1 MQVSWDH
8 FNALWDDLW
17 SYKTGAHVPQPN
29 PNPRPSTEF
38 DSDRN
43 LMSAHQPEH
52 EEVTPPSPNLGS
64 PNEPEDEVVPG
75 PPPSPDLELH
85 LDHQSSSADS
95 QPVDFQAAIY
105 AAKGK
110 AKESRRTSGTARD
123 GGNAVQR
130 ELQPAE
136 RSLDPGE

>member
-1 MQVSWDH
+1 MRVSWDH
-8 FNALWDDLW
+8 FNTLWDDLW

-29 PNPRPSTEF
+29 PNPMPSNEL

-43 LMSAHQPEH
+43 LMSAHQPEPEYDVIH
-52 EEVTPPSPNLGS
+52 EPAPTPELTDP
-64 PNEPEDEVVPG
+64 
-75 PPPSPDLELH
+75 ELH
-85 LDHQSSSADS
+85 SDHQSSSADS
-95 QPVDFQAAIY
+95 EPVDLLAAIY

-110 AKESRRTSGTARD
+110 AKESRHISGTARD
-123 GGNAVQR
+123 VGNAVQR